1 MAFLNA
7 GAKLVFVDDT
17 LNDGCRSTSDVISNI
32 TENTKA
38 TLAANIKTYLEFFKF
53 KPRD

>member
-7 GAKLVFVDDT
+7 GAKLIFVDHT
-17 LNDGCRSTSDVISNI
+17 LNDRGISMPNVISNI

-38 TLAANIKTYLEFFKF
+38 ILAVNIKTYLEYFKST
-53 KPRD
+53 PRD